1 MVMHYYKEHHH
12 PSSIS
17 DVEEFQFAPSRS
29 HLRRRSSVA
38 FSLLTTVFIGLLVLF
53 LLNSYSKPIVSSR
66 LVIHIMD
73 NYTGRNCQ
81 LVLDTKM
88 RNAKWITTRGQLLY
102 ATHFFPHFIPIPFVL
117 RTICPN
123 EKYPQTQNGW
133 FCEITRPERRGMYH
147 FREITVLK

>member
-102 ATHFFPHFIPIPFVL
+102 ATHFFHILFQFLSFYELYVL
-117 RTICPN
+117 MKSTHRH
-123 EKYPQTQNGW
+123 KMDG
-133 FCEITRPERRGMYH
+133 FAR
-147 FREITVLK
+147 